1 MGAKTLFATHYHELT
16 QLEGQLSGVKNY
28 CVAIKESG
36 DDVIFLHKINP
47 GSGDQS
53 YGIEVAKLAGL
64 PHWVLDRAHEIL
76 DELLDRD
83 IAKRA
88 SNIVAKT
95 AASDVDD
102 VDNEDQMSL
111 FAPGAEGGEA
121 ANMTAAA
128 ALTEGEAQVL
138 TELREIDV
146 NRLTPLEAMQ
156 IIYDM
161 QEKIRNEA

>member
-1 MGAKTLFATHYHELT
+1 M
-16 QLEGQLSGVKNY
+16 
-28 CVAIKESG
+28 
-36 DDVIFLHKINP
+36 
-47 GSGDQS
+47 
-53 YGIEVAKLAGL
+53 
-64 PHWVLDRAHEIL
+64 
-76 DELLDRD
+76 
-83 IAKRA
+83 
-88 SNIVAKT
+88 AKT
-95 AASDVDD
+95 AASDMDD

-121 ANMTAAA
+121 ANMTAAT

-138 TELREIDV
+138 KELREVDV